1 MYQVFAESFFYYF
14 KNWDAVPVPAPQPPY
29 RRESGRVVGG
39 ALAEAVDWFSWGI
52 CGDTARGRGPVVASD
67 EACCIA
73 LGVLHQA
80 AMVAGLVWPD
90 TLP

>member
-39 ALAEAVDWFSWGI
+39 ALAEAVDWFS
-52 CGDTARGRGPVVASD
+52 
-67 EACCIA
+67 
-73 LGVLHQA
+73 
-80 AMVAGLVWPD
+80 
-90 TLP
+90 